1 MVSVALTAIYMFRLY
16 FLVFHGSF
24 RGSDHAKSHL
34 HESPLNMTLPL
45 VVLAVLSIVGGML
58 NLPGIIFHSGT
69 HWLSHY
75 LELNTVGLNLIH
87 PMHLESSQAMLLMGG
102 ATVLSLG
109 ILLVSFVV
117 YVKRSTIA
125 KNDDQLSGWEMLS
138 AKKLYF
144 DEIYNFLFVKPT
156 EWLSKQFH
164 SIIEIGI
171 LNKSING
178 ITLMLSHSGELIR
191 KWQSGMVAS
200 YLLWMV
206 LGIVG
211 MVLYYLIKF

>member
-1 MVSVALTAIYMFRLY
+1 
-16 FLVFHGSF
+16 
-24 RGSDHAKSHL
+24 
-34 HESPLNMTLPL
+34 
-45 VVLAVLSIVGGML
+45 
-58 NLPGIIFHSGT
+58 
-69 HWLSHY
+69 
-75 LELNTVGLNLIH
+75 
-87 PMHLESSQAMLLMGG
+87 
-102 ATVLSLG
+102 
-109 ILLVSFVV
+109 
-117 YVKRSTIA
+117 VKRSTIA

-164 SIIEIGI
+164 AIIEIGI